1 MFEHNN
7 NAHIKGWLN
16 ITTQV
21 KIANEQLC
29 SQPDHVYTR
38 FKLSANDFLNDWTA
52 RVLFD
57 NYLWQSF
64 HDLRAA
70 VSYMVLCFM
79 YTHESLSLSLLYLH
93 ILWRHCFRKENFM
106 VNICLPLH
114 KLAEYAETIGQ
125 LDVLIFIY
133 HHTIILE
140 YCRIFVLC
148 KFKEGFEM
156 SRKRSPGLLY
166 MT

>member
-1 MFEHNN
+1 MFKHNN

-29 SQPDHVYTR
+29 SQPD
-38 FKLSANDFLNDWTA
+38 
-52 RVLFD
+52 LFD

-93 ILWRHCFRKENFM
+93 IL
-106 VNICLPLH
+106 
-114 KLAEYAETIGQ
+114 
-125 LDVLIFIY
+125 
-133 HHTIILE
+133 
-140 YCRIFVLC
+140 
-148 KFKEGFEM
+148 
-156 SRKRSPGLLY
+156 
-166 MT
+166 

>member
-1 MFEHNN
+1 MN
-7 NAHIKGWLN
+7 
-16 ITTQV
+16 
-21 KIANEQLC
+21 
-29 SQPDHVYTR
+29 
-38 FKLSANDFLNDWTA
+38 
-52 RVLFD
+52 
-57 NYLWQSF
+57 
-64 HDLRAA
+64 
-70 VSYMVLCFM
+70 
-79 YTHESLSLSLLYLH
+79 LYPCLYNLH
-93 ILWRHCFRKENFM
+93 ILRRHWFRKENFM

-133 HHTIILE
+133 HHMIILE

>member
-1 MFEHNN
+1 MNLYPCLYYIYTSCE
-7 NAHIKGWLN
+7 G
-16 ITTQV
+16 
-21 KIANEQLC
+21 IALE
-29 SQPDHVYTR
+29 
-38 FKLSANDFLNDWTA
+38 
-52 RVLFD
+52 
-57 NYLWQSF
+57 
-64 HDLRAA
+64 
-70 VSYMVLCFM
+70 
-79 YTHESLSLSLLYLH
+79 
-93 ILWRHCFRKENFM
+93 

-114 KLAEYAETIGQ
+114 KLVEYAETIGQ

>member
-1 MFEHNN
+1 
-7 NAHIKGWLN
+7 
-16 ITTQV
+16 
-21 KIANEQLC
+21 
-29 SQPDHVYTR
+29 
-38 FKLSANDFLNDWTA
+38 
-52 RVLFD
+52 
-57 NYLWQSF
+57 
-64 HDLRAA
+64 
-70 VSYMVLCFM
+70 
-79 YTHESLSLSLLYLH
+79 
-93 ILWRHCFRKENFM
+93 M

-166 MT
+166 MTYQEY